1 MSLDFAVARYDGDT
15 TAVKKYSAAREH
27 AGKDA
32 EWVREVGFVEH
43 RHSGRMAL
51 RGTFAGHYVDVDE
64 SDHLSQKGA
73 GEGAVTGGV
82 IGVLGGPPGI
92 ALGLLLGGI
101 IGGEAGRPDETE
113 AEPEALVEQL
123 RAAVPE
129 SSSAV
134 VLIAAA
140 SDVDEMIAALGDG
153 AKQVDRGTLTAAEE
167 AELEASLSAAPPTSP
182 ER

>member
-27 AGKDA
+27 AGKGA
-32 EWVREVGFVEH
+32 AWVREVGFVEH

-123 RAAVPE
+123 RAALPL

-134 VLIAAA
+134 VLIAGA
-140 SDVDEMIAALGDG
+140 SDVDEMIAALGES
-153 AKQVDRGTLTAAEE
+153 AQQVDRRTLSTAQE

>member
-1 MSLDFAVARYDGDT
+1 MSLDFAVARFDGDT
-15 TAVKKYSAAREH
+15 TAVKRYSTARDHAA
-27 AGKDA
+27 KDA
-32 EWVREVGFVEH
+32 AWVREVGFVEH

-113 AEPEALVEQL
+113 TEPDALVERL
-123 RAAVPE
+123 REAVPR

-140 SDVDEMIAALGDG
+140 ADVDEMIAALGG
-153 AKQVDRGTLTAAEE
+153 SAQSVARQTLTADQE
-167 AELEASLSAAPPTSP
+167 AELEASLSTAPPSSP
-182 ER
+182 DR

>member
-15 TAVKKYSAAREH
+15 TAVKRYSAAREH

-32 EWVREVGFVEH
+32 TWVGEVGFVEH

-134 VLIAAA
+134 VLIASSA
-140 SDVDEMIAALGDG
+140 DVDEMIAALGEG
-153 AKQVDRGTLTAAEE
+153 AKQVDRRTLTAAEQ